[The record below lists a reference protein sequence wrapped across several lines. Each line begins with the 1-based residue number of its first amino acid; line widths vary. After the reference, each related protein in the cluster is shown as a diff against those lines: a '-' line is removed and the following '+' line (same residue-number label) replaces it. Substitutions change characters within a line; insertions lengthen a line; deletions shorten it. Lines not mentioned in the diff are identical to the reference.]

1 MESFCWNSNFETGL
15 QDVDDQHRRLVDII
29 NTFGSHLAENDI
41 AEEHVESLLK
51 ELIDYAQFHFEDE
64 EELMADSG
72 LDSRHCEFHI
82 VEHNTFLD
90 DVLLF
95 RNHRRKGDAEDARS
109 ILEYLIHWLAYHIL
123 VMDKNMARQMSLIA
137 GGMTAADAWLAEERE
152 ADAST
157 EPLLTALKGLFQQVS
172 QRNREL
178 AVLNQN
184 LERIVE
190 ERTLELV
197 KANANLEM
205 LAMTDVLTE
214 LPNRRHALRQ
224 LQELWKEAQQQN
236 GHLACMLVDADGFKA
251 INDTYGHDAGD
262 AVLWRLARELCH
274 SVRSDDIVCRLGG
287 DEFVI
292 ICPFTPL
299 EGALHIA
306 ELTRANIAALQV
318 QAGEGVWHGS
328 ISVGVAAKTA
338 DIASVDEL
346 VKAADEGVYMAKR
359 AGRNC
364 VRSSQAKVAGE
375 VQNTP

>member
-95 RNHRRKGDAEDARS
+95 RNHRREGDAEDARS

-178 AVLNQN
+178 AALNQN

-190 ERTLELV
+190 ERTRELV

>member
-1 MESFCWNSNFETGL
+1 MESFCWNCNFETGI
-15 QDVDDQHRRLVDII
+15 QDVDDQHHRLVDII
-29 NTFGSHLAENDI
+29 NIFGSHLAENDI
-41 AEEHVESLLK
+41 AEEHVESLLN
-51 ELIDYAQFHFEDE
+51 ELVDYAQFHFDDE
-64 EELMADSG
+64 EELMAESG

-82 VEHNTFLD
+82 AEHNTFLD
-90 DVLLF
+90 DILFF
-95 RNHRRKGDAEDARS
+95 RNHRREGDLTEAHS

-123 VMDKNMARQMSLIA
+123 VMDKNMARQIHMIA
-137 GGMTAADAWLAEERE
+137 DGMPAAEAWQVEERDV
-152 ADAST
+152 DAST
-157 EPLLTALKGLFQQVS
+157 EPLLTALKGLFLQVS

-178 AVLNQN
+178 AALNQN
-184 LERIVE
+184 LEKIVE
-190 ERTLELV
+190 ERTQELV
-197 KANANLEM
+197 KANSDLEI

-224 LQELWKEAQQQN
+224 LHELWKEAEELN

-251 INDTYGHDAGD
+251 MNDTYGHDAGD
-262 AVLWRLARELCH
+262 AVLWRLGQELCH

-306 ELTRANIAALQV
+306 ELIRANIAALRV
-318 QAGEGVWHGS
+318 PAGEGFWQGS

-338 DIASVDEL
+338 DITSVDDL
-346 VKAADEGVYMAKR
+346 IKAADLGVYLAKK

-364 VRSSQAKVAGE
+364 VRSSQAGVRSGE
-375 VQNTP
+375 EAAA

>member
-190 ERTLELV
+190 ERTRELV